1 MKIFF
6 GGTKMTIKQISI
18 FIENKPETLSELTDV
33 LAKNNV
39 NMRAIMLADTSDFGV
54 VRLIVDNPDETAK
67 LLEENDYVIKAN
79 GVIAIQI
86 PDEAGSLN
94 SILKLLGQNGRN
106 VEYMYGFTGSKTNT
120 ACMILRCSDV
130 PVTEKVLEDAGI
142 VMISQDDLSNI

>member
-1 MKIFF
+1 
-6 GGTKMTIKQISI
+6 MTIKQISI

-39 NMRAIMLADTSDFGV
+39 NMRAIMLADTSDFGI

-67 LLEENDYVIKAN
+67 LLEQNDYVIKAN

-106 VEYMYGFTGSKTNT
+106 VEYMYGFTCSKRNT

-130 PVTEKVLEDAGI
+130 SATEKVL
-142 VMISQDDLSNI
+142 